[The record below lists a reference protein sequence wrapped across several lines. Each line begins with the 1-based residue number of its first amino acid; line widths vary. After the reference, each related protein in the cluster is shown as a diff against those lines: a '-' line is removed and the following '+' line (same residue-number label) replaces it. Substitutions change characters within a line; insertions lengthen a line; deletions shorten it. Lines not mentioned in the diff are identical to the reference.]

1 MHLVSQPYKNQ
12 VKAVSHEQGVI
23 EGYASLY
30 DVEDSDQDIIAKG
43 AFDDSLQQWRV
54 LGQMPPMLWQ
64 HDVAQPIGI
73 WTSLKSDS
81 RGLFVRGQLFVD
93 EVERAAEAYALLKRG
108 ALSGLSIGY
117 KAERVRRVS
126 GQTRGDGRS
135 LRVIERLK
143 LFEISLVTFP
153 ALETARISSVKS
165 AAKTSAIL
173 VEEQRS
179 LVAQLQGLTHQL
191 RALTP
196 DCYGRN

>member
-165 AAKTSAIL
+165 AAKISSTLA
-173 VEEQRS
+173 EEQRS

>member
-126 GQTRGDGRS
+126 GQAKGDGRS

-165 AAKTSAIL
+165 AAKISSTLA
-173 VEEQRS
+173 EEQRS